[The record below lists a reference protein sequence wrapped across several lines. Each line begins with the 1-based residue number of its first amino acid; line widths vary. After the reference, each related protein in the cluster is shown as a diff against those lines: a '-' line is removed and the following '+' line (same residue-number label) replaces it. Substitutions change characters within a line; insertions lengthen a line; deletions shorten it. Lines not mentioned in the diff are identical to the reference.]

1 MFYKNNDYF
10 SIHKTNMNTINNI
23 EDAQNFIYNYDL
35 FKSKAENQ
43 EILFN
48 VLKKCEQLA
57 SESNNKVLLCQTR
70 IFLTNYYIQINDL
83 ENALNIGLENKRYTE
98 VEDLETENL
107 KTYSGLIEIYLS
119 LGEYAKLE
127 ELIID
132 YKEKLINNND
142 YSKLCSLFIISG
154 IQFNNLKD
162 FKKSLE
168 SNQKAI
174 EYAKLSKNINLMI
187 YAYNNLGYQFLDNDI
202 HISKN
207 ALESALEIIKK
218 HQKDISLYSKAIV
231 ELNSSR
237 LYLKLNDYSL
247 SNKLIKSSIKKLK
260 QINNNNEL
268 NSAKLV
274 LSELYIE
281 KGKSKSAL
289 LLLNEIE
296 KNCIEHKNK
305 PILLTCYL
313 RYIQLYEKKRK
324 YKEILEYYKKYYAIN
339 QEIYNEESNKKIQN
353 LQIVNE
359 VNTIKKQ
366 RDHAEAIANIKHDFL
381 ANMSHEIRTP
391 INSIL
396 GICYL
401 MQQDSL
407 NEKQSNYVNRLK
419 LSGENL
425 LNLINDILDIS
436 KIEAGKMELVPV
448 KFNIKTLA
456 ENIYQQFIDK
466 ADEKKIHLILK
477 TDNKLNVTVEG
488 DAMRFTQIVLN
499 LVSNALKFTKE
510 GTVTLEF
517 SILKLSKDKCNLHFV
532 ITDTGIGISKDKVE
546 KIFQPYEQ
554 ASADIKT
561 QFGGTGLGLS
571 ITRKIIELMEGTIE
585 VNSVINQ
592 GTSFIVN
599 IPFYNTD
606 KQTTEK
612 ISKITKTDFLN
623 NKRIL
628 IADDNDENRLV
639 MKEILATFNEK
650 VEIDEVTNGEEVIQR
665 IDTIE
670 YDLILMDLDMP
681 VKNGIEATMEIMK
694 NPKQQHLKIIAHTAS
709 LLAMNKDELLNIG
722 FIDLLQKPFTP
733 IDLFNKLKLA
743 IEKNTE

>member
-83 ENALNIGLENKRYTE
+83 ENALHIGLENKKYSE
-98 VEDLETENL
+98 VENLEEENL

-119 LGEYAKLE
+119 LGDYAKLE

-132 YKEKLINNND
+132 YKEKLINKND
-142 YSKLCSLFIISG
+142 YSKLCSLYIISG

-162 FKKSLE
+162 FKNSLE

-202 HISKN
+202 QISKN
-207 ALESALEIIKK
+207 ALENALDIIKN

-237 LYLKLNDYSL
+237 LYLKLNNYPL
-247 SNKLIKSSIKKLK
+247 SNKLIKSSIKRLTE
-260 QINNNNEL
+260 INNNNEL

-274 LSELYIE
+274 QSELYIE
-281 KGKSKSAL
+281 TNKPKSAL

-296 KNCIEHKNK
+296 RNCIEHKNK
-305 PILLTCYL
+305 PILLTCYQ
-313 RYIQLYEKKRK
+313 RYIQLYEKKKK
-324 YKEILEYYKKYYAIN
+324 YKETLEYYKKYYAVN
-339 QEIYNEESNKKIQN
+339 EEIYNEESNKKIRN
-353 LQIVNE
+353 LQILNE

-401 MQQDSL
+401 LQQDVL
-407 NEKQSNYVNRLK
+407 NPKQTNYIQRLQ

-425 LNLINDILDIS
+425 LSLINDILDIS
-436 KIEAGKMELVPV
+436 KIEADKMELVPV
-448 KFNIKTLA
+448 KFNIQTFLQ
-456 ENIYQQFIDK
+456 NIYQQFTYK
-466 ADEKKIHLILK
+466 ADEKKLNFTLK
-477 TDNKLNVTVEG
+477 TSTELNFFVEG
-488 DAMRFTQIVLN
+488 DSNRLSQVLLN
-499 LVSNALKFTKE
+499 LLSNALKFTKE
-510 GTVTLEF
+510 GTIALE
-517 SILKLSKDKCNLHFV
+517 STILKQIDDNTLIQFT
-532 ITDTGIGISKDKVE
+532 ITDTGIGISNDKIN
-546 KIFQPYEQ
+546 KIFQRYEQ
-554 ASADIKT
+554 AAADIKT

-571 ITRKIIELMEGTIE
+571 ITKKIIELMNGTIE
-585 VNSVINQ
+585 VNSVLNE
-592 GTSFIVN
+592 GTTFIVK
-599 IPFYNTD
+599 IPFNTINNI
-606 KQTTEK
+606 KPETEQ
-612 ISKITKTDFLN
+612 KITKTNFLTS
-623 NKRIL
+623 KRIL
-628 IADDNDENRLV
+628 IADDNIESRLV
-639 MKEILATFNEK
+639 MRDILLTFNDK
-650 VEIDEVTNGEEVIQR
+650 INIDEVSNGEEAVQKVNSH
-665 IDTIE
+665 T
-670 YDLILMDLDMP
+670 YDLVLMDLDMP
-681 VKNGIEATMEIMK
+681 VKNGIEATIEILK
-694 NPKQQHLKIIAHTAS
+694 IQKYRHLKIIAHTAS
-709 LLAMNKDELLNIG
+709 LLAMNKDELLKMG
-722 FIDLLQKPFTP
+722 FVDLLQKPFTP
-733 IDLFNKLKLA
+733 VDLFNKLKSALQ
-743 IEKNTE
+743 KNTE